1 MAQPNGLEAVGFDVC
16 RDFGQDGFFEGTVVG
31 FEFDAQGDSLYCI
44 EYTDGDKED
53 LDQEEFNYAYALHM
67 KRQGWDLIDGASKGE
82 GGGTQ
87 TRRVRL
93 ATVTRTVLQMFGLSK
108 FCCEVSV

>member
-44 EYTDGDKED
+44 KYTDGDKED

-82 GGGTQ
+82 GGDSNSEDTICYRD
-87 TRRVRL
+87 TYRPPKVWPI
-93 ATVTRTVLQMFGLSK
+93 
-108 FCCEVSV
+108 